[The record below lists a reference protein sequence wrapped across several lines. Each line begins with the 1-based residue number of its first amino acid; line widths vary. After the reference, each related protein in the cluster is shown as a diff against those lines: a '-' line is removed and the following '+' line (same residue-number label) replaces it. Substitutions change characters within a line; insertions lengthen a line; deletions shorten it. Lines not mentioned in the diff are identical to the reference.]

1 MKLTESQLKQIV
13 QEEIDQMIEEGWLD
27 RLRARAS
34 GVGRGARGVGQRL
47 KGIGKYAAAGEAP
60 STKGAVG
67 GGYAAGKAGK
77 IITLHQRKLQKVMA
91 KAQAGIQ
98 DRLDDF
104 KNDVQKLGLDKAKT
118 DVFQDLYNDIT
129 EIAAKLSPKGDLGQK
144 LAYFSEESASFE
156 GEAGASV
163 MASEKEPAAPERT
176 AKALAR
182 RTPAMA

>member
-1 MKLTESQLKQIV
+1 VKLTESQLKQIV

-34 GVGRGARGVGQRL
+34 GAGRGARGVGQRL

-60 STKGAVG
+60 STKGAIG

-104 KNDVQKLGLDKAKT
+104 KNDVQKLGLDKVKT

-129 EIAAKLSPKGDLGQK
+129 EVAAKLGPKSDLGQK
-144 LAYFSEESASFE
+144 LAYFSEESASF
-156 GEAGASV
+156 GEPTEF
-163 MASEKEPAAPERT
+163 MPPEKKPAAPERT
-176 AKALAR
+176 AKAGAR
-182 RTPAMA
+182 MTPAMA